1 MNFMTESKSSIQT
14 PPIPSATARHL
25 MPFKCVRIEI
35 LDQGGGPVMLA
46 PENGKGGGPAVASGF
61 LLRDE
66 GATYLYTCWHVVTG
80 ISLTNPVLPG
90 ASVMQRRSR
99 LKVSMQAN
107 DFKMGG
113 AVVTTG
119 GTETFEIDL
128 YDTSGQSQGPLWEQD
143 EQSNP
148 NANLAMANLNEPFWH
163 DIVRIRL
170 PDEVKT
176 STIQNLAPQDVWPH
190 MIAPGDPL
198 LLVGYP
204 YGYSAKLL
212 SPTPI
217 VLKRN
222 VAAIQRDSPRREILI
237 DGVGAAGMSGGP
249 VFCEHED
256 RLYLFGVYTG
266 IIYPD
271 AAEGVSPERT
281 TALGTVC
288 QMNLLY
294 GALKLARPTNS

>member
-1 MNFMTESKSSIQT
+1 MT
-14 PPIPSATARHL
+14 
-25 MPFKCVRIEI
+25 FKCVRIEI
-35 LDQGGGPVMLA
+35 LDQSGEPVMLS
-46 PENGKGGGPAVASGF
+46 PENGKSGGPAVASGF

-90 ASVMQRRSR
+90 ASVMRRRAR

-107 DFKMGG
+107 DFKAGG

-119 GTETFEIDL
+119 GSETFEIDL
-128 YDTSGQSQGPLWEQD
+128 YDTSGESPSPIWEQD
-143 EQSNP
+143 EQSKENL
-148 NANLAMANLNEPFWH
+148 NLAMAGLNEPFWH

-190 MIAPGDPL
+190 LIAPGDPL

-222 VAAIQRDSPRREILI
+222 VAAIQIDGPRREMLI
-237 DGVGAAGMSGGP
+237 DGIGAAAMSGGP

-271 AAEGVSPERT
+271 AAEGVRPEWT

-288 QMNLLY
+288 QMNLLS
-294 GALKLARPTNS
+294 GALKLARLPASLQAGLAPKV

>member
-1 MNFMTESKSSIQT
+1 MT
-14 PPIPSATARHL
+14 
-25 MPFKCVRIEI
+25 FKCVRIEM
-35 LDQGGGPVMLA
+35 LDQDGEPVMLA
-46 PENGKGGGPAVASGF
+46 PEHGKGGGPAVASGF
-61 LLRDE
+61 LLRE
-66 GATYLYTCWHVVTG
+66 EAVTYLYTCWHVVTG

-90 ASVMQRRSR
+90 AGVLQRRSR

-128 YDTSGQSQGPLWEQD
+128 YDASDKPPSPVWEQD
-143 EQSNP
+143 EQSYQNS
-148 NANLAMANLNEPFWH
+148 NLAMANLTEPFWH

-176 STIQNLAPQDVWPH
+176 STIQNLAPQDLWPH
-190 MIAPGDPL
+190 LIAPGDAL

-204 YGYSAKLL
+204 YGFSAKLL

-222 VAAIQRDSPRREILI
+222 VAAIQRDGPRREILI

-266 IIYPD
+266 IIFPD

-288 QMNLLY
+288 QMNLLH
-294 GALKLARPTNS
+294 GALKLARPAAVVSS

>member
-1 MNFMTESKSSIQT
+1 MT
-14 PPIPSATARHL
+14 
-25 MPFKCVRIEI
+25 FKCVRIEI
-35 LDQGGGPVMLA
+35 LDQSGEPVMLS
-46 PENGKGGGPAVASGF
+46 PENGKSGGPAVASGF

-90 ASVMQRRSR
+90 ASVMRRRAR

-107 DFKMGG
+107 DFKAGG

-119 GTETFEIDL
+119 GSETFEIDL
-128 YDTSGQSQGPLWEQD
+128 YDTSGESPSPIWEQD
-143 EQSNP
+143 EQSKENL
-148 NANLAMANLNEPFWH
+148 NLAMAGLNEPFWH

-190 MIAPGDPL
+190 LIAPGDPL

-222 VAAIQRDSPRREILI
+222 VAAIQLDGPRREMLI
-237 DGVGAAGMSGGP
+237 DGIGAAGMSGGP

-271 AAEGVSPERT
+271 AAEGVRPERT

-288 QMNLLY
+288 QMNLLS
-294 GALKLARPTNS
+294 GALKLARLPASLQAGLAPKV

>member
-1 MNFMTESKSSIQT
+1 MTESEALTQT

-25 MPFKCVRIEI
+25 MTFKCVRIEI
-35 LDQGGGPVMLA
+35 LDQNGELVMLT

-66 GATYLYTCWHVVTG
+66 AVTYLYTCWHVVSG

-90 ASVMQRRSR
+90 AGVMQRRSR

-107 DFKMGG
+107 EYKIGG
-113 AVVTTG
+113 AAVTTG

-128 YDTSGQSQGPLWEQD
+128 YDTSGKSPSPVWEQD

-148 NANLAMANLNEPFWH
+148 NSNLAMANLNEPFWH
-163 DIVRIRL
+163 DVVRIRV

-176 STIQNLAPQDVWPH
+176 STIQILAPQDLWPNL
-190 MIAPGDPL
+190 IAPGDSL

-222 VAAIQRDSPRREILI
+222 VAAIQRDGPRREILI

-256 RLYLFGVYTG
+256 ALYLFGVYMG

-288 QMNLLY
+288 QMNLLH
-294 GALKLARPTNS
+294 GTLRLARPTAVVSA